1 MLHPDNTRHWRI
13 KSLRCSF
20 PSCQFFKW
28 IFLRQWALKLHIR
41 SAFFWKKVNKVRFSV
56 SFSLLSLSTWLSVSN
71 SPPEFGGEFGLWKI
85 RLIFDFWTC
94 VRRSSSTTFV
104 SGRRWPSWWCCLRGG
119 PWGGRARFVKFS
131 CCSRTRVV
139 LAPGALSCYR
149 VSRSGPVV
157 TQWDPRHN
165 NKTTILRE
173 DSKNFLLWIW

>member
-1 MLHPDNTRHWRI
+1 MLFPKLPIFQVDIFTPM
-13 KSLRCSF
+13 SLKVTYPFR
-20 PSCQFFKW
+20 
-28 IFLRQWALKLHIR
+28 IFL
-41 SAFFWKKVNKVRFSV
+41 KKSKQSKIFCLIFITQFVDLTQCR
-56 SFSLLSLSTWLSVSN
+56 VSN